1 MPLVELPETG
11 NAYVTI
17 DELRRLPNLGDE
29 TKFTDDDLA
38 EAREWFETTFE
49 EFTGMA
55 FVPRAATYRLE
66 GSGYR
71 TLVEPN
77 WPIRSVTAV
86 RVFTSAT
93 EFTSFTD
100 EQLADVLPSP
110 DGELM
115 RVTGGWWPW
124 AMWNARNIE
133 VDYVHGQAV
142 TPADVKRAA
151 KTAIQEMLM
160 QDRSGRPVDRT
171 YGTATDGVFVR
182 NVMEDEK
189 HPFGI
194 NSVDAVAMRY
204 RKRYR
209 VPATA

>member
-17 DELRRLPNLGDE
+17 DELRRLPNLGDPV
-29 TKFTDDDLA
+29 KFTDDDLA
-38 EAREWFETTFE
+38 EARETFEVTFE
-49 EFTGMA
+49 EFVGMA
-55 FVPRAATYRLE
+55 FVPRAATWRME
-66 GSGYR
+66 GAGYR
-71 TLVEPN
+71 SLVLPHY
-77 WPIRSVTAV
+77 PVTAVTAV
-86 RVFTSAT
+86 RIFTDAT
-93 EFTSFTD
+93 TFTSFTA

-110 DGELM
+110 TGEIM
-115 RVTGGWWPW
+115 RVSGGWWPW
-124 AMWNARNIE
+124 SQWNARNVEI
-133 VDYVHGQAV
+133 DYVHGQAV
-142 TPADVKRAA
+142 TPLDVKRAA